1 MRITPSPYSS
11 FVIRHS
17 SFVIRHSSF
26 DIPHSSFHNSTV
38 TKKQPH
44 PLLDLALTVILPSLA
59 LEKLSAPER
68 LGPLWALIVALLL
81 PLGFG
86 IWCFVNK
93 RGMNFFSILGLTAVI
108 VTGVLG
114 LWKLNATWFAAKEA
128 MFPLF
133 LGIAFPLSHRWGRP
147 LVNDLLLNPQMINHP
162 ALHQALDTPEKH
174 HNFAILLKK
183 ASWGMAGT
191 MIFSSAMNFALA
203 LYLLGD
209 KTPGSEEYTKAIG
222 RLNWSGSLI
231 LMIPLMAVLLALMFW
246 VLRSISRITGLERDD
261 LLNQGTTVRKQVNNG

>member
-1 MRITPSPYSS
+1 
-11 FVIRHS
+11 
-17 SFVIRHSSF
+17 
-26 DIPHSSFHNSTV
+26 V
-38 TKKQPH
+38 TQKQPH

-68 LGPLWALIVALLL
+68 LGPLWALVVALLL

-114 LWKLNATWFAAKEA
+114 LWQLNATWFAAKEA

-133 LGIAFPLSHRWGRP
+133 LGIAFPLSHRWGKP
-147 LVNDLLLNPQMINHP
+147 LVNDLMLNPQMINLP

-174 HNFAILLKK
+174 HSFALVLKK

-191 MIFSSAMNFALA
+191 MVFSSVMNFALA

-209 KTPGSEEYTKAIG
+209 KAPGSEEYTKAIG

-246 VLRSISRITGLERDD
+246 LLRSISRITGLDRDD
-261 LLNQGTTVRKQVNNG
+261 LMNQGTTVRKQVNNG